1 MTTPVEP
8 PVDTDSIENRLPSMG
23 AVFLARVRETPHA
36 EAYRF
41 PDSSGGWESRTWQ
54 ETGDEVTRIAAGL
67 MALGVEAEQRVAIA
81 ASTRYE
87 WIAADL
93 AIVSAGAATTTVYP
107 STMADDVAY
116 ILADSD
122 SVVVFAEDDAQIAK
136 LRDNRD
142 KIPDVA
148 KVVTF
153 DGVADD
159 GDDAWVI
166 TLATLEEMGEKY
178 LSQHPTAVEDRVAAI
193 TPDHLATLIYTSGTT
208 GRPKGVRLTNSAWTY
223 EGAATTSQKQLD
235 RFDVQFLWLPLAH
248 SFGKVLLASQLQ
260 VGFVTVVDGRIPKI
274 VDNIGEIR
282 PTFMGAAPRIF
293 EKAYGRIVTMMDEE
307 GGIKAKLF
315 HWAIGVGLKVSRS
328 RRSGEQISPVLKAQ
342 HALADKLVLSKVRER
357 FGGRLKFFISGS
369 APLSY
374 EVAEWFDAVGI
385 IILEGYG
392 LTETAAGSSLNR
404 PWNYKFG
411 TVGPPFPG
419 TEFKIADD
427 GEVLVRG
434 PGVMEGYH
442 NMDAET
448 SATLLDD
455 GWLATGD
462 IGELDDDGYLRI
474 TDRKKDLFKTSG
486 GKYVAPAH
494 IEGVFKGVCPLASQM
509 IVHGQERNFCS
520 AIITLDAD
528 AVTEWA
534 AKHGMEG
541 KPYAEVVGSAQM
553 RDVMQGYV
561 DELNSKLNRWE
572 TIKKFVILDHDLSIE
587 RDELTP
593 SLKLKRRVVEAK
605 HRDKLD
611 ALYE

>member
-41 PDSSGGWESRTWQ
+41 PDGAGGWESRTWQ
-54 ETGDEVTRIAAGL
+54 ETGDEVSRIAAGL
-67 MALGVEAEQRVAIA
+67 IALGVEPEQRVAIA
-81 ASTRYE
+81 AATRYE

-93 AIVSAGAATTTVYP
+93 AIVASGAATTTVYP
-107 STMADDVAY
+107 STVADDVAY

-122 SVVVFAEDDAQIAK
+122 SVVVFAEDDDQIAK
-136 LRDNRD
+136 LRESRD
-142 KIPDVA
+142 KLPDVS

-153 DGVADD
+153 DGTADD
-159 GDDAWVI
+159 GDDPWVI
-166 TLATLEEMGEKY
+166 SLTALEELGAKHLGERP
-178 LSQHPTAVEDRVAAI
+178 SAVEDRVAQI
-193 TPDHLATLIYTSGTT
+193 SPDHLATLIYTSGTT

-235 RFDVQFLWLPLAH
+235 RTDVQFLWLPMAH

-274 VDNIGEIR
+274 VDNIAEIR

-307 GGIKAKLF
+307 GGVKAKLF
-315 HWAIGVGLKVSRS
+315 HWAIGVGLKVSRAK
-328 RRSGEQISPVLKAQ
+328 RNHEDISPLLKVQ
-342 HALADKLVLSKVRER
+342 HALADKLVLSKVRAR
-357 FGGRLKFFISGS
+357 FGGRLKFFISGA

-427 GEVLVRG
+427 GEILVRG

-442 NMDAET
+442 NMEAAT
-448 SATLLDD
+448 SQTLLDG

-462 IGELDDDGYLRI
+462 IGEIDDEGYLRI

-509 IVHGQERNFCS
+509 IVHGDQRNYCS

-534 AKHGMEG
+534 SKHGMEG
-541 KPYAEVVGSAQM
+541 KSYAEVAGSAQM
-553 RDVMQGYV
+553 REVVQGYV

-572 TIKKFVILDHDLSIE
+572 TIKKFIVLDHDLSIE

-593 SLKLKRRVVEAK
+593 SLKLKRRVVEDK

>member
-1 MTTPVEP
+1 MVTPLEP
-8 PVDTDSIENRLPSMG
+8 PIDTESIENRLPSMG
-23 AVFLARVRETPHA
+23 AVFLARVRETPNA

-41 PDSSGGWESRTWQ
+41 PDGAGGWQSRTWQ
-54 ETGDEVTRIAAGL
+54 QTGDEVTRIAAGL

-81 ASTRYE
+81 SSTRYE
-87 WIAADL
+87 WIVADL

-107 STMADDVAY
+107 STMAADVAY

-122 SVVVFAEDDAQIAK
+122 SVVVFAEDDDQIAK

-142 KIPDVA
+142 KLPAVSN
-148 KVVTF
+148 VVTF
-153 DGVADD
+153 DGTPDD
-159 GDDAWVI
+159 GEEPWVI
-166 TLATLEEMGEKY
+166 SLATLEELGEKH
-178 LSQHPTAVEDRVAAI
+178 LSEYPSAVEDRLEAI

-208 GRPKGVRLTNSAWTY
+208 GRPKGVRLTNAAWTY
-223 EGAATTSQKQLD
+223 EGAATTSQKQLE
-235 RFDVQFLWLPLAH
+235 RSDVQFLWLPLAH

-260 VGFVTVVDGRIPKI
+260 VGFVTAVDGRIDKI
-274 VDNIGEIR
+274 VENIADVR

-293 EKAYGRIVTMMDEE
+293 EKAYGRIVTMMADE
-307 GGIKAKLF
+307 GGAKAKLF
-315 HWAIGVGLKVSRS
+315 DWAIGVGLKVSRA
-328 RRSGEQISPVLKAQ
+328 RRGRETIPALLKVQ
-342 HALADKLVLSKVRER
+342 HAVADKLVLSKVRER
-357 FGGRLKFFISGS
+357 FGGRVKFFISGS

-385 IILEGYG
+385 VILEGYG

-442 NMDAET
+442 NLEAET
-448 SATLLDD
+448 SATLLDG

-462 IGELDDDGYLRI
+462 IGELDDEGYLRI

-494 IEGVFKGVCPLASQM
+494 IEGIFKGVCPLASQM
-509 IVHGQERNFCS
+509 IVHGAERNFCS

-528 AVTEWA
+528 AVAEWA
-534 AKHGMEG
+534 SKNGMEG
-541 KPYAEVVGSAQM
+541 RPYAEVVASDAM
-553 RDVMQGYV
+553 REVVQGHV

-572 TIKKFVILDHDLSIE
+572 TIKKFVILDHDLTVE

-593 SLKLKRRVVEAK
+593 SLKLKRRVVEEK

>member
-1 MTTPVEP
+1 MTSQAEP
-8 PVDTDSIENRLPSMG
+8 PVDQASIDNRLPSMG
-23 AVFLARVRETPHA
+23 AVFFDRVRRSPDA

-41 PDSSGGWESRTWQ
+41 PDAADGWQSRTWA
-54 ETGDEVTRIAAGL
+54 ETGSEVTRVAAGL
-67 MALGVEAEQRVAIA
+67 IALGVEPEQRVAIA
-81 ASTRYE
+81 SSTRYE
-87 WIAADL
+87 WIVADL
-93 AIVSAGAATTTVYP
+93 AIVASGAATTTVYP
-107 STMADDVAY
+107 STIAGDVQY
-116 ILADSD
+116 IVADSD
-122 SVVVFAEDDAQIAK
+122 SVVVFAEDDGQIAK
-136 LRDNRD
+136 LRDHRAD
-142 KIPDVA
+142 LPDVA

-153 DGVADD
+153 DGTPDE
-159 GDDAWVI
+159 GDDPWVI
-166 TLATLEEMGEKY
+166 TLEALEELGEKY
-178 LSQHPTAVEDRVAAI
+178 LSEHPSVVDDRVAAI
-193 TPDHLATLIYTSGTT
+193 EPDSLATLIYTSGTT

-235 RFDVQFLWLPLAH
+235 HTDLQFLWLPLAH

-260 VGFVTVVDGRIPKI
+260 AGFATVVDGRIDKI
-274 VDNIGEIR
+274 VENIGIIK

-293 EKAYGRIVTMMDEE
+293 EKAYGRIVTMIDEE

-315 HWAIGVGLKVSRS
+315 HWAIGVGLKVSRA
-328 RRSGEQISPVLKAQ
+328 RRNGDQLSPLLKVQ
-342 HALADKLVLSKVRER
+342 HAVADKLVLSKVRER

-434 PGVMEGYH
+434 PGVMAGYH
-442 NMDAET
+442 NLEAET
-448 SATLLDD
+448 SQTMLDD
-455 GWLATGD
+455 GWFATGD
-462 IGELDDDGYLRI
+462 IGELDDEGYLRI

-486 GKYVAPAH
+486 GKYVAPSH

-509 IVHGQERNFCS
+509 IVHGADRNFCS

-541 KPYAEVVGSAQM
+541 ASYAEVAKSDVM
-553 RDVMQGYV
+553 REMMQGYV

-593 SLKLKRRVVEAK
+593 SLKLKRRVVEDK